1 MLVWLFSCLIV
12 LVSSFL
18 LHDIVALFIL
28 FIWFWYCYIACCWL
42 FGLLFVFCV
51 FGWCLRVLD
60 WRRFALLGWFGQL
73 VVVLLL
79 MFVVGCLLV
88 VVDVV
93 CLMVVSVCYCGVG
106 CCV

>member
-1 MLVWLFSCLIV
+1 MLGWLFSCLIV

-28 FIWFWYCYIACCWL
+28 FIWFWHCYIACCWL

-51 FGWCLRVLD
+51 VGWCLRVLD

-79 MFVVGCLLV
+79 ML
-88 VVDVV
+88 
-93 CLMVVSVCYCGVG
+93 CGG
-106 CCV
+106 LFACSC